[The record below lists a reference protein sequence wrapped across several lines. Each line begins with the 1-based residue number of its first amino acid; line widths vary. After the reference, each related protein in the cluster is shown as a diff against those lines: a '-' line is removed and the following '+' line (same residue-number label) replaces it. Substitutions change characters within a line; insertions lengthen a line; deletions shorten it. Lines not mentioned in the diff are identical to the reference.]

1 MVTAVEKSGNSTED
15 QPRTDWY
22 LYIIRCGDGTLYT
35 GITTD
40 VKRRFGEHQTS
51 GPKAA
56 KYLKG
61 RGPLRLMLDFRA
73 GDQETASKLEYRI
86 KRLSKREKEKLIRHP
101 QTMKAII
108 ARINSD

>member
-1 MVTAVEKSGNSTED
+1 
-15 QPRTDWY
+15 
-22 LYIIRCGDGTLYT
+22 
-35 GITTD
+35 
-40 VKRRFGEHQTS
+40 
-51 GPKAA
+51 
-56 KYLKG
+56 
-61 RGPLRLMLDFRA
+61 MLDFRA

>member
-1 MVTAVEKSGNSTED
+1 MTRTVA

-22 LYIIRCGDGTLYT
+22 LYIIRCGDDTLYT

-40 VKRRFGEHQTS
+40 VKRRFGEHQAS

-61 RGPLRLMLDFRA
+61 RGPLQLMLDYHI
-73 GDQETASKLEYRI
+73 GDQKTASKLEYRI
-86 KRLSKREKEKLIRHP
+86 KRLSKREKERLIRHP
-101 QTMKAII
+101 KTIKAII
-108 ARINSD
+108 ARINLDC